1 MSKNNLFGY
10 LTIGVG
16 LGALYLLFNKLAQK
30 EQVSSNMEEREVLK
44 IEITR
49 NITQQI
55 KYQMLNICMTF
66 ANQLEEKLKNKMTP
80 VQL

>member
-49 NITQQI
+49 NITQ
-55 KYQMLNICMTF
+55 
-66 ANQLEEKLKNKMTP
+66 
-80 VQL
+80 

>member
-30 EQVSSNMEEREVLK
+30 QQVSLNMAQSEVIS
-44 IEITR
+44 IEMTR
-49 NITQQI
+49 NITQ
-55 KYQMLNICMTF
+55 
-66 ANQLEEKLKNKMTP
+66 
-80 VQL
+80 